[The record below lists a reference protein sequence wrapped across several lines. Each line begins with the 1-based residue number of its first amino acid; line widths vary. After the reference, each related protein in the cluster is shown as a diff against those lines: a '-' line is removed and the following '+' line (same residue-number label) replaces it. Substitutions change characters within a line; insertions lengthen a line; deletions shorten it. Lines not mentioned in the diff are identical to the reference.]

1 MRTRIHAISGG
12 LALTLI
18 TTSFLASVAVAVLHQ
33 PPAIMSV
40 KRLIMY
46 GVALLIPA
54 LALGVATGQA
64 LIGKRRGRLMQTK
77 QRRGFASA
85 LTSLLILAPCAVT
98 LYGLAAR
105 GQLHGLFYAVQG
117 LEFAAEGLCIVL
129 LSLKMRDG
137 FRLTG
142 RLRKRT
148 TREDTPA
155 ARKTAAGR

>member
-1 MRTRIHAISGG
+1 MRTRIHAISGA
-12 LALTLI
+12 LALALI
-18 TTSFLASVAVAVLHQ
+18 ATSFLASVAVAVLHQ
-33 PPAIMSV
+33 PAAIVSV

-54 LALGVATGQA
+54 LALGVATGQT

-105 GQLHGLFYAVQG
+105 GQLHGLFYALQG
-117 LEFAAEGLCIVL
+117 LEFAAEGLTLLL
-129 LSLKMRDG
+129 LSLNMRDG
-137 FRLTG
+137 LRLTG
-142 RLRKRT
+142 RLKKGVKGAG
-148 TREDTPA
+148 TPT
-155 ARKTAAGR
+155 ARKSAGTQ